1 MIYRLLCTLTL
12 FFCAMS
18 YAHSQIVLHFSVD
31 REAATSEVTSAPDSL
46 LQQELK
52 TLHDQGYLSAGV
64 DALFFSQDTLFAKIK
79 RGPKLSWEQLQLV
92 ENPNWDS
99 HSIPLPNSPLSP
111 TEVQEYAHKVL
122 EQFDNTGYPFAIFR
136 IATELSE
143 HHQLTGYL
151 EVEPGPLVLID
162 SVVIKSLEP
171 VPVKFIQSLLG
182 LQPNTPYNEKRLSQI
197 PQKFRQTSF
206 LKLTQAPEVQ
216 FFEDGARV
224 YLYVENMPANQFDG
238 ILGFQP
244 EEANRPATIT
254 GSIDLKLRNAL
265 RAGESIDLNWK
276 RLQNQ
281 TQNLK
286 TAVSYPYLLAS
297 NLGLGGSVKLYR
309 RDTTFSTSSLRGS
322 LRYLFSLDEFTEVFA
337 ERWSSNELGFS
348 GGSVQDVQLTRY
360 GLGYTRR
367 YWDKLIDPRK
377 GHLFRIESSA
387 AEKTENSAE
396 DSKVHSVQYAFQI
409 NYNAR
414 VPLSENW
421 SLGFKTQGGSK
432 VDTSLSINELYRIG
446 GFSTVRGFNEESI
459 FASTYAIGGLELR
472 YHLGIGVSIM
482 AFIDQAWYE
491 QNLTN
496 YFQDSPTGV
505 GIGLNLNTQN
515 GAFSLLYGLGRT
527 QSSGF
532 LLREGKVHFGFINL
546 F

>member
-1 MIYRLLCTLTL
+1 MISRLFCTLTL
-12 FFCAMS
+12 LIGAMNF
-18 YAHSQIVLHFSVD
+18 AHSQIVLHCSID
-31 REAATSEVTSAPDSL
+31 AETATSQLTAAPDSL
-46 LQQELK
+46 LEQNLQ
-52 TLHDQGYLSAGV
+52 TLRDMGYLSAGI
-64 DALFFSQDTLFAKIK
+64 DDLFFSQDTLFAKIN
-79 RGPKLSWEQLQLV
+79 RGPQLSWEELELV
-92 ENPNWDS
+92 ENPNWNI
-99 HSIPLPNSPLSP
+99 HSIPLPNPPLSP
-111 TEVQEYAHKVL
+111 TEVKEYADKVL
-122 EQFDNTGYPFAIFR
+122 DQFDNTGYPFAVFR
-136 IATELSE
+136 IATEVSE
-143 HHQLTGYL
+143 DKQLTGYL
-151 EVEPGPLVLID
+151 DIDPGPLVLLD

-182 LQPNTPYNEKRLSQI
+182 LQPKTPYNEKRLAQI
-197 PQKFRQTSF
+197 PQKFAQTSF

-216 FFEDGARV
+216 FFEEGARI
-224 YLYVENMPANQFDG
+224 YLYVENAPANQFDG

-244 EEANRPATIT
+244 EEANSPATIT
-254 GSIDLKLRNAL
+254 GTIDLKLRNAL
-265 RAGESIDLNWK
+265 RAGESIDLNWR

-286 TAVSYPYLLAS
+286 AAVSYPYLLAT
-297 NLGLGGSVKLYR
+297 NLGLGGSVELYR
-309 RDTTFSTSSLRGS
+309 RDTTFSTSALRGS

-348 GGSVQDVQLTRY
+348 GGSVEDVRLTRY

-367 YWDKLIDPRK
+367 NWDNLIDPRK

-387 AEKTENSAE
+387 AEKTESSPDDAT
-396 DSKVHSVQYAFQI
+396 VRSVQYAFEV
-409 NYNAR
+409 NYNSR
-414 VPLSENW
+414 VPLGENW
-421 SLGFKTQGGSK
+421 SLGFKAQGGSK

-472 YHLGIGVSIM
+472 YHLGIGVSVM
-482 AFIDQAWYE
+482 AFVDQSWYE
-491 QNLTN
+491 QNLNN

-505 GIGLNLNTQN
+505 GIGLNLNTQS

-527 QSSGF
+527 QNSGF